1 MTNCFSERIKNPFL
15 NQEDY
20 LPVKKSQT
28 QKKEKLEAACMTEF
42 PAQKEFI
49 CVLKKAF
56 FPERTVSLRKT

>member
-28 QKKEKLEAACMTEF
+28 QKREKLEAACMTEF
-42 PAQKEFI
+42 PA
-49 CVLKKAF
+49 
-56 FPERTVSLRKT
+56 